1 MTTKLTSF
9 SLKDIHPDE
18 MQQSLDGFQMTSDYA
33 VAKGLRFAGNPYV
46 KSGIL
51 VLLKEARVGIVS
63 AGDAI
68 VEIDLTKYHV
78 TKGMIILLPHD
89 TIVNIRSASN
99 DYALNG
105 TVLLPTINV
114 DETIIL
120 SPDDDV
126 RQDTVRI
133 YETLCAFCQN
143 HPDRKNV
150 IEHLQRAIVDNVR
163 VIQTAINP
171 RPTTLSSSNRGEE
184 LLHRFKVLVSHNAR
198 RERKVSFYAD
208 QLCVSPHYLMSV
220 IQHVSGQSVMAWV
233 EHAAML
239 QAKVLLSTGN
249 IPLSTIVSEMNF
261 STTTAFCRWF
271 RRIEGIPPGEYKNH
285 TQK

>member
-1 MTTKLTSF
+1 MINKLTTF
-9 SLKDIHPDE
+9 SLQDIQPDTIR
-18 MQQSLDGFQMTSDYA
+18 QSLDSFQMTSDYA

-51 VLLKEARVGIVS
+51 LLLKEARVGIVS

-68 VEIDLTKYHV
+68 VEIDLTEYHV

-126 RQDTVRI
+126 HQDTVRI

-184 LLHRFKVLVSHNAR
+184 LLHKFKVLVSHNAR

-208 QLCVSPHYLMSV
+208 KLCVTPKYLSKV
-220 IQHVSGQSVMAWV
+220 IKDLSGKSGPQWIDEFVILSAKNMLRHSDISIKEIANYLNFPSQSFFFRFFNFNIL
-233 EHAAML
+233 L
-239 QAKVLLSTGN
+239 QAHNQRTL
-249 IPLSTIVSEMNF
+249 
-261 STTTAFCRWF
+261 
-271 RRIEGIPPGEYKNH
+271 
-285 TQK
+285 